1 MDAATGVTVS
11 RHELLERAEAV
22 AASLVSRGCRSGD
35 VIAIF
40 AHNSVEWVVLLA
52 AALRIDAVVAG
63 INALLT
69 VGRQIVGSRAR
80 LAWWQLSMVG
90 VCGYGFKTCCSRSRP
105 Q

>member
-1 MDAATGVTVS
+1 MNDVTVS
-11 RHELLERAEAV
+11 RRELLERAEAV

-52 AALRIDAVVAG
+52 AALRVDAVPAG

-69 VGRQIVGSRAR
+69 AGSILFYPRVIAS
-80 LAWWQLSMVG
+80 ALSLITLLISN
-90 VCGYGFKTCCSRSRP
+90 F
-105 Q
+105 

>member
-1 MDAATGVTVS
+1 MLNDVTVS
-11 RHELLERAEAV
+11 RRELLERAEAV

-40 AHNSVEWVVLLA
+40 AHNSVEWVVLFA

-69 VGRQIVGSRAR
+69 AGDSNGLKSKLRYLGA
-80 LAWWQLSMVG
+80 
-90 VCGYGFKTCCSRSRP
+90 
-105 Q
+105 